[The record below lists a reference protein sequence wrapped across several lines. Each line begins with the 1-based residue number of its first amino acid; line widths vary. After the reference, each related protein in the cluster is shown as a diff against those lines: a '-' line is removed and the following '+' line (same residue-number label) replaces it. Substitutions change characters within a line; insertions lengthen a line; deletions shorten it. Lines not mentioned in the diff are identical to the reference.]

1 MKLLEKENKEN
12 KIEDEMSTT
21 DIDKNETLK
30 NKFKKVV
37 FPTIITLVILGIS
50 IALIFIIK
58 FTN

>member
-58 FTN
+58 LTN